1 MNGKTT
7 KIALSVQKETLS
19 QLEQMRAQLGL
30 TRSAAAD
37 EAFRLWVREK
47 LEREL
52 EDRYVKGYE
61 KKPERSSETE
71 ALFRAGLSSFTTE
84 EW

>member
-1 MNGKTT
+1 MSAKTV
-7 KIALSVQKETLS
+7 KITVSVRKDTLS
-19 QLEQMRAQLGL
+19 QLERMRLQSGL

-37 EAFRLWVREK
+37 DAFRLWAHEK
-47 LEREL
+47 QDREL

-61 KKPERSSETE
+61 RKPERASEVE
-71 ALFRAGLSSFTTE
+71 PLFRTGLSSFTPE